1 MQLKRYNLGFGFFG
15 PLEQHA
21 NGKLIKAEDAD
32 KAMAA
37 MLTEVLQAQAESE
50 AYQRATQAL
59 DIKLKLAKER
69 AEYLDGKYQIALA
82 RAEKEAASA
91 NFYFVLNI
99 ALLVATVCG
108 ETYRYFSGN

>member
-1 MQLKRYNLGFGFFG
+1 MKLKRYNLGFGFFG

-21 NGKLIKAEDAD
+21 NGKLMKAEEAD

-37 MLTEVLQAQAESE
+37 MLADVLQAQAESE
-50 AYQRATQAL
+50 AYHRTVKAMNAVANTQR
-59 DIKLKLAKER
+59 
-69 AEYLDGKYQIALA
+69 
-82 RAEKEAASA
+82 EKIQELESQYKDVTAMYRREAASA

-99 ALLVATVCG
+99 ILLAATICG